1 MSDLERLVAEVQTGT
16 RGYSE
21 GDLRAVAGYLAA
33 ASTELEAE
41 AQKLRDRNRVLA
53 EAVVKQTNRII
64 ELERAYE
71 VLEGTYKRWRKE
83 FYVADPWARLV

>member
-1 MSDLERLVAEVQTGT
+1 MSDTSGWNRCLPSHPKRSVHIA
-16 RGYSE
+16 
-21 GDLRAVAGYLAA
+21 D
-33 ASTELEAE
+33 LEAE
-41 AQKLRDRNRVLA
+41 VDKLRDRNRVLA

-64 ELERAYE
+64 ELECAYE

>member
-1 MSDLERLVAEVQTGT
+1 MSDPSGWNRCLPSHPKRSVHIA
-16 RGYSE
+16 
-21 GDLRAVAGYLAA
+21 D
-33 ASTELEAE
+33 LEAE
-41 AQKLRDRNRVLA
+41 AQKLRDRNLVLA

-71 VLEGTYKRWRKE
+71 ALEAATNAWRKA